1 MIIDW
6 PMFLCCSSWIT
17 VVFPSAFDCL
27 LPAFRSCQMNLS
39 GSSVHDSRMSGET
52 WSNFPSSDVAVN
64 CQAAVLIAYFLQ
76 VIFGWSD
83 EDSRPR

>member
-1 MIIDW
+1 M
-6 PMFLCCSSWIT
+6 
-17 VVFPSAFDCL
+17 
-27 LPAFRSCQMNLS
+27 
-39 GSSVHDSRMSGET
+39 HDSQMSGET

-83 EDSRPR
+83 GDSRPR